1 MCVKKANERKIKK
14 VENEDDDD
22 DKEKDKKKPLSSS
35 YQCDQ
40 KDIHFLLSCI

>member
-1 MCVKKANERKIKK
+1 MKKANERKIKK
-14 VENEDDDD
+14 VENGDEDKDDDD
-22 DKEKDKKKPLSSS
+22 DKKKPLISS